1 MGQIR
6 RCKNNNRYK
15 QCTLRPLQLNVLF
28 LGPHRPFVFQF
39 CFENVNL
46 GHVTFGSRD
55 LTAVPCAMAALLS
68 TFCWPSVT
76 IKCGTQV
83 LVRRKV
89 VKAECED
96 TFGEVLE
103 RVDPSFVGNSVV
115 RVVTSKNERFLD
127 PIHEVPL
134 NAPIILSEQYGNNVC
149 YYLLEEDT
157 STPRYIQIYMS
168 YMYMHILIPVRNN
181 NALFLCRTTL
191 SGRNAFE
198 IMMTSHPIELQ
209 YFSATLV
216 HFPPVCFWCGAPE
229 ETLIRDA
236 IYTEKE
242 RNFQTVHAICMFCR
256 SEGKQEFT
264 RHPLNAP
271 KRRKT

>member
-1 MGQIR
+1 MAPSVCVCVCVCVR
-6 RCKNNNRYK
+6 VCV
-15 QCTLRPLQLNVLF
+15 CTCLTSAQLSANWYAMLKSSIQEQFQLPSDCCLRPLQLNVLF

-134 NAPIILSEQYGNNVC
+134 NPPIILSEQYGNNVC
-149 YYLLEEDT
+149 YYL
-157 STPRYIQIYMS
+157 
-168 YMYMHILIPVRNN
+168 
-181 NALFLCRTTL
+181 
-191 SGRNAFE
+191 
-198 IMMTSHPIELQ
+198 
-209 YFSATLV
+209 
-216 HFPPVCFWCGAPE
+216 
-229 ETLIRDA
+229 LIRDA

>member
-1 MGQIR
+1 M
-6 RCKNNNRYK
+6 
-15 QCTLRPLQLNVLF
+15 
-28 LGPHRPFVFQF
+28 
-39 CFENVNL
+39 
-46 GHVTFGSRD
+46 TFGSRD

-181 NALFLCRTTL
+181 NALFLCRATL

-198 IMMTSHPIELQ
+198 IMMTSHP
-209 YFSATLV
+209 
-216 HFPPVCFWCGAPE
+216 H
-229 ETLIRDA
+229 D
-236 IYTEKE
+236 IYTTSTKCSETQKDLI
-242 RNFQTVHAICMFCR
+242 VVVVFCIFCIVWTY
-256 SEGKQEFT
+256 GVLLCIVYT
-264 RHPLNAP
+264 ILYVATGNDVI
-271 KRRKT
+271 